1 MQFDS
6 IEFLGRHFRL
16 RTLDFGPGHG
26 VFHVASEHL
35 SDLLLD
41 EEGQFRS
48 KEAESVDE
56 QIFYFIPAS
65 YFKLSDDKLR
75 KKVLSEI

>member
-6 IEFLGRHFRL
+6 IEFSGRHFRL

-26 VFHVASEHL
+26 VLNVASEHL

-41 EEGQFRS
+41 EAGYYRS
-48 KEAESVDE
+48 NEAESVDE
-56 QIFYFIPAS
+56 QIFFFVPAAS
-65 YFKLSDDKLR
+65 FRLSDDKLR
-75 KKVLSEI
+75 TKILAEI